1 MGTGRRGRRRE
12 RLAGWVTHAGTTQ
25 PTQSGALVLSPPPAP
40 RSPRAH
46 RAEYVPGMRAL
57 VNYFLRGLVVVAP
70 LAFTAYVCWRLFV
83 LIDGWLPF
91 SVPGVGFVATIG
103 FFILVGFLA
112 STFLAR
118 GLFAVVESVLS
129 RLPFVRLV
137 YASTKDLLNAFV
149 GEHRR
154 FDKPVLVAVLPEAGG
169 RAIGFVTQ
177 NALEHLGLGGDVA
190 VYFPF
195 SYSVAGHVLL
205 FPADRVHPLAA
216 DSAEVMAF
224 IVSGGVTSLP
234 GPVPAGSPRKVA
246 ELADA

>member
-1 MGTGRRGRRRE
+1 
-12 RLAGWVTHAGTTQ
+12 
-25 PTQSGALVLSPPPAP
+25 
-40 RSPRAH
+40 
-46 RAEYVPGMRAL
+46 MRAL

-91 SVPGVGFVATIG
+91 AVPGVGFVVTIG
-103 FFILVGFLA
+103 FFVLVGFLA

-118 GLFAVVESVLS
+118 GLFSLVESLLT

-149 GEHRR
+149 GEQRR
-154 FDKPVLVAVLPEAGG
+154 FDKPVIVTIYSESEG

-177 NALEHLGLGGDVA
+177 HALEHLGLGGDVA

-205 FPADRVHPLAA
+205 FPAGRVRPLAA
-216 DSAEVMAF
+216 DSADVMAF
-224 IVSGGVTSLP
+224 LVSGGVTRVA
-234 GPVPAGSPRKVA
+234 GHAARAGATPA
-246 ELADA
+246 E

>member
-1 MGTGRRGRRRE
+1 
-12 RLAGWVTHAGTTQ
+12 
-25 PTQSGALVLSPPPAP
+25 
-40 RSPRAH
+40 
-46 RAEYVPGMRAL
+46 MRAL
-57 VNYFLRGLVVVAP
+57 VNYFLRGLVVIAP
-70 LAFTAYVCWRLFV
+70 LALTAYVCWRLFI

-91 SVPGVGFVATIG
+91 SVPGVGFVATIA
-103 FFILVGFLA
+103 FFVLVGFLA

-118 GLFAVVESVLS
+118 GFFSLLESILA

-154 FDKPVLVAVLPEAGG
+154 FDKPVLVSVLPEAGG

-177 NALEHLGLGGDVA
+177 NALEHIGLGGEVA

-195 SYSVAGHVLL
+195 SYSVAGHVLI
-205 FPADRVHPLAA
+205 FPSDRVRPLAA

-224 IVSGGVTSLP
+224 IVSGGVTRIATNARPAAP
-234 GPVPAGSPRKVA
+234 GV
-246 ELADA
+246 

>member
-1 MGTGRRGRRRE
+1 
-12 RLAGWVTHAGTTQ
+12 
-25 PTQSGALVLSPPPAP
+25 
-40 RSPRAH
+40 
-46 RAEYVPGMRAL
+46 MRAL

-91 SVPGVGFVATIG
+91 EIPGVGFVVTIG
-103 FFILVGFLA
+103 FFVLVGFLA

-118 GLFAVVESVLS
+118 GLFALVESLLT

-149 GEHRR
+149 GEQRR
-154 FDKPVLVAVLPEAGG
+154 FDKPVVVMIMPEAHG

-177 NALEHLGLGGDVA
+177 SALEHLGLGGEVA

-195 SYSVAGHVLL
+195 SYSVAGHVML
-205 FPADRVHPLAA
+205 FPADSVRPLAA

-224 IVSGGVTSLP
+224 IVSGGVTRVAGTARP
-234 GPVPAGSPRKVA
+234 PAIA
-246 ELADA
+246 E